1 MYPTD
6 LRYYKEHQ
14 WARTE
19 GEGIATVGITFFAQ
33 EQLGDVVFVDVPQVG
48 SRVEQFGKFG
58 EVESVKSVSDLF
70 SPVSGE
76 IVEINLRLSDSP
88 ELVNQDPYGEG
99 WIFRAKMTDLADTD
113 RLMTAAQYGEAVKE
127 AR

>member
-88 ELVNQDPYGEG
+88 ELVNQDPYGKG

-113 RLMTAAQYGEAVKE
+113 RLMTAAQYEEAVKE